1 MTLENPH
8 FEYQIRSASLQ
19 GGLKKKNVT
28 PNNWQQQSFPEI
40 SCDMWYVPFFSYWL
54 VVEPTHLK
62 NMLVKLGS
70 SSPNTREHQKSLKQP
85 PRKMRWS
92 HVSDQMKFPNPQQKI
107 EFIKWWVDSPVLFCW
122 QKSEFASEAFMTC
135 EWLNDALELP
145 NIFLPKPLWH
155 SIELIGSWRDLHNGL
170 WNKPRCNS
178 VVFDPCVS
186 AYIPTK
192 AHWTWYHTSQ
202 GQLEVVLPPQPNN
215 QHLFKIKFLPLSSRW
230 TF

>member
-19 GGLKKKNVT
+19 GGLKKKMSLQT
-28 PNNWQQQSFPEI
+28 TDNNKVSQKYRVI
-40 SCDMWYVPFFSYWL
+40 CDMF
-54 VVEPTHLK
+54 
-62 NMLVKLGS
+62 KLGS

-92 HVSDQMKFPNPQQKI
+92 HISDQLKFPNPQQKI

-155 SIELIGSWRDLHNGL
+155 SIELIGSWRDLHNGP
-170 WNKPRCNS
+170 WNKPRCNW

-230 TF
+230 TFFKA